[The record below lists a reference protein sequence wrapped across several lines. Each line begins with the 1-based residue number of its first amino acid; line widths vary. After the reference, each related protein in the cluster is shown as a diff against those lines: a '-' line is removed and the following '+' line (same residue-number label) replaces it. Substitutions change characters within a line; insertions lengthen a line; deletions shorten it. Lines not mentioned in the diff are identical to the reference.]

1 MGMIAEIVGTSRPN
15 VYTYFPSPEAMLDAL
30 LTEHLAAIEPDLRA
44 VIVPGEPPDFAALF
58 TVLRNHRPLL
68 LLLSCGGS
76 AELRVRREAFEDAL
90 IGGLAQVL
98 GSPRLAEFP
107 TLLPLVSG
115 LLRGVVYET
124 VVRERPTADAQ
135 ALAASLNAFIRGGV
149 QAVAEEAP

>member
-1 MGMIAEIVGTSRPN
+1 MLNPDTLNPAPPN
-15 VYTYFPSPEAMLDAL
+15 S
-30 LTEHLAAIEPDLRA
+30 
-44 VIVPGEPPDFAALF
+44 
-58 TVLRNHRPLL
+58 HRPLELDGLTERVLNGETLSVQEGLHL
-68 LLLSCGGS
+68 LNLPDTDTLRLVD
-76 AELRVRREAFEDAL
+76 AAWRVRREAFEDAL